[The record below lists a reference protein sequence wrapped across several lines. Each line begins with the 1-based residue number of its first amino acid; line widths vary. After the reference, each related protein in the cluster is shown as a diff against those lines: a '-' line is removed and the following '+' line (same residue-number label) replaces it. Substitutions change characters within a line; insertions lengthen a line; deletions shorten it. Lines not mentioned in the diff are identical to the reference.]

1 MSLHHTTLRDL
12 TGNPA
17 LEALE
22 LRDCNAADCN
32 VQDTDAFDHVDD
44 EMTDR
49 ELDALYV
56 AEMERRDREAAEVFG
71 GGDDERRAA

>member
-1 MSLHHTTLRDL
+1 MNSYHTTLRDL

-22 LRDCNAADCN
+22 LRDFNAADCN
-32 VQDTDAFDHVDD
+32 VQDADAFDHVDD
-44 EMTDR
+44 EMTER
-49 ELDALYV
+49 EIDALYV

-71 GGDDERRAA
+71 GGDGRRAA